1 MCACES
7 LSMCQA
13 GPGLKGGSRCL
24 RKGRFCS
31 TAHRLSHCKLFCDS
45 MFPPRSTGTEDTQEM
60 SYESRF
66 LLPFSYQYEILPRPP
81 PGTHAHY
88 VIMCSHTSQD
98 KSPCSQIASK
108 FSLPQSFQPNTG
120 AQRTLDL
127 SLSPDPKSVAMI
139 CSIQST
145 GLLSHLITVPST
157 CIDTEISQS
166 LTVSESL
173 SVTQISLSPNSGLSP
188 AHRSCETK

>member
-1 MCACES
+1 MRADS
-7 LSMCQA
+7 FSHLATSM
-13 GPGLKGGSRCL
+13 
-24 RKGRFCS
+24 RFC
-31 TAHRLSHCKLFCDS
+31 
-45 MFPPRSTGTEDTQEM
+45 PRW
-60 SYESRF
+60 
-66 LLPFSYQYEILPRPP
+66 
-81 PGTHAHY
+81 THAHY

-98 KSPCSQIASK
+98 KALCSQIAST

-120 AQRTLDL
+120 SQRTLDL
-127 SLSPDPKSVAMI
+127 SLSPDPQSVTMI

-188 AHRSCETK
+188 AYRSCETK